1 MTALKLC
8 LLILLMAA
16 GSAPGQPPPLPPPT
30 AAGAAQP
37 PVKLP
42 MSWLNKA
49 KGYEK
54 ALELQKQTGADIL
67 IYFSR
72 QAPENEK
79 GLCNWFENATLTSSK
94 LKDYLRDYIKV
105 DVPLP
110 SNPDCQ
116 KLAQDFDVRKCPAV
130 FVVQPNGLKN
140 YVKVFDWPG
149 GKPKP
154 YEPEELIEFI
164 RARSSARYQKPDSAS
179 NETQPGTP

>member
-1 MTALKLC
+1 
-8 LLILLMAA
+8 
-16 GSAPGQPPPLPPPT
+16 
-30 AAGAAQP
+30 
-37 PVKLP
+37 

-54 ALELQKQTGADIL
+54 ALELQRVTGADIF

-79 GLCNWFENATLTSSK
+79 GLCNWFENTTLKSSK

-116 KLAQDFDVRKCPAV
+116 KLAQDFEVRKCPAV

-164 RARSSARYQKPDSAS
+164 RARSSDRYQTQASSSA
-179 NETQPGTP
+179 ETQPAGP